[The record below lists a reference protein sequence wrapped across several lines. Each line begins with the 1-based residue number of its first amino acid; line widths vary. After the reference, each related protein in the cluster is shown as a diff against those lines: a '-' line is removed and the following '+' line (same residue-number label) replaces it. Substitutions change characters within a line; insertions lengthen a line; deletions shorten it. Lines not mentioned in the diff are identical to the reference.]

1 MATRKKLSELT
12 PIERS
17 DRIMKHST
25 WDEAEQAGIEILARC
40 MAKRVYAEGKG
51 VNYMTDLLNRICI
64 RADEWKKDHTFELA
78 CAKLKYEK
86 EKESMNLKNEKA
98 K

>member
-1 MATRKKLSELT
+1 MAKRKKLSELT

-17 DRIMKHST
+17 DRIMKHTT
-25 WDEAEQAGIEILARC
+25 WDEAEEAGIEILARC
-40 MAKRVYAEGKG
+40 MAKRIYAEGKG

-78 CAKLKYEK
+78 CAKSGYEK
-86 EKESMNLKNEKA
+86 EQKEKQNENKQ
-98 K
+98 